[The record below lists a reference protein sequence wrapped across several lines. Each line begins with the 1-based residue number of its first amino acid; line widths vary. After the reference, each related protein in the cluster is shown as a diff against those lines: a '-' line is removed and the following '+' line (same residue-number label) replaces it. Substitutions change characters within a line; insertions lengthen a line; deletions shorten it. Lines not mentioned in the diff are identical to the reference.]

1 MPPTVPGLPPR
12 FPGNLAGLTPKLPG
26 LGGYPGP
33 GKKK

>member
-1 MPPTVPGLPPR
+1 LPPTTPGLPPK
-12 FPGNLAGLTPKLPG
+12 FPGLPAPKLPG